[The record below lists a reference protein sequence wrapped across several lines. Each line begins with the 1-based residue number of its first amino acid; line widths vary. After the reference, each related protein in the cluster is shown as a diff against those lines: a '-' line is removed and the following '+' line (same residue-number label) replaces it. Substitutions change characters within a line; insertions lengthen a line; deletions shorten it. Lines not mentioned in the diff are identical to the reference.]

1 MMNTV
6 ILTKQRALELLS
18 QLEEI
23 LSTQIQKTMNLIIK
37 HLISPS
43 PVQELDNVF
52 VTKAENIIEEIDET
66 NTTTHNKK
74 YDLRRIQSYNKYVR
88 RATDNQTSLSNKK
101 QKKNIPKNSIQI
113 LKSWLMGN
121 LSDPYPTKNTKK
133 ELADKADLNLKQV
146 KFLIVK

>member
-37 HLISPS
+37 HLVSPPS
-43 PVQELDNVF
+43 IQEPDKF
-52 VTKAENIIEEIDET
+52 FDTKAENLIEEIDET
-66 NTTTHNKK
+66 NTTTHDKK
-74 YDLRRIQSYNKYVR
+74 YELRKIRSYNKYVR
-88 RATDNQTSLSNKK
+88 RPTDNQNSLSNKK

-113 LKSWLMGN
+113 LKAWLMGN
-121 LSDPYPTKNTKK
+121 LSDPYPTKNIKK
-133 ELADKADLNLKQV
+133 ELADKANLS
-146 KFLIVK
+146 IIIS